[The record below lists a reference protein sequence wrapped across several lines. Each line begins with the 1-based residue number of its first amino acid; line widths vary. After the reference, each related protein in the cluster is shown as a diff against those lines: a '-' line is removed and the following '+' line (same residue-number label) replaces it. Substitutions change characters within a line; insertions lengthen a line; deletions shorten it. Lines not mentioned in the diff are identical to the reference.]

1 MRLWILAVLAIGIL
15 WSSADAQQQRVRQN
29 HRPRTVG
36 PQPVL
41 INDVDQ
47 AAVATHPVTPFL
59 EHSSAILVDID
70 LSKVNVGQIV
80 KWVFEVVERDAEDAT
95 ARQAVAMA
103 DGFVQSLRAA
113 GVSHLFASAAT
124 RSWFD
129 GGPVVIVPC
138 DNTAAVNGLASL
150 VLQGLPKNPPQTT
163 VLKERL
169 LLAGP
174 QAALERLQ
182 VADSVS
188 RADLVL
194 PLTAPDRLDHMI
206 VVSLPQ
212 EARQELIAVWP
223 DRLPGPLPIKV
234 SPRQLAQDLQRV
246 VIEWRLP
253 PNVEARITLST
264 PDPDASRRVIVLID
278 ELMELRPKTKEL
290 FTVAARDTDVVIELQ
305 TDSLLEQL
313 APFLRL
319 PKEQAAQLQRS
330 NQLKQVGIAIH
341 NYYEQRKHLPP
352 RCFVDPEGKPLLSG
366 LVAILPFLEQQAL
379 YDSFR
384 FDRAWDHEA
393 NANPSGTA
401 VPAYAGEL
409 LGTDRANHTRFR
421 FPVFPGSLW
430 EGEGPPRRFQD
441 VTDGTSNTI
450 AMIEAPPDAA
460 VPWASPEPW
469 VISNEDPI
477 SDVFGDRD
485 TVLTWFLD
493 GSVRVLQRGEID
505 NETLKAMLTIAGG
518 EVVH

>member
-1 MRLWILAVLAIGIL
+1 MRHCILVFLAIGFL
-15 WSSADAQQQRVRQN
+15 WSSADAQQQGLRQN
-29 HRPRTVG
+29 HRLRTVG

-47 AAVATHPVTPFL
+47 VAVATHPVTPFL
-59 EHSSAILVDID
+59 ERSSAVLVDID
-70 LSKVNVGQIV
+70 LSKVDPEGIA
-80 KWVFEVVERDAEDAT
+80 KWVFEVIEMDAEDGM

-150 VLQGLPKNPPQTT
+150 VLQGLPKAPPQRI

-174 QAALERLQ
+174 QAVLERVQ
-182 VADSVS
+182 ATDSVS

-194 PLTAPDRLDHMI
+194 PLAAPDRLDHVI

-212 EARQELIAVWP
+212 EAREELIAVWP

-253 PNVEARITLST
+253 PNVEARITIST
-264 PDPDASRRVIVLID
+264 PDPAASRRVSALVD
-278 ELMELRPKTKEL
+278 ELVELQPEFNEVVR
-290 FTVAARDTDVVIELQ
+290 VVVQDADVVIELQ
-305 TDSLLEQL
+305 IDPLLEQL
-313 APFLRL
+313 APFFQQT
-319 PKEQAAQLQRS
+319 KAQATQQQRS

-341 NYYEQRKHLPP
+341 NYHEQRKHLPP
-352 RCFVDPEGKPLLSG
+352 RCFIDPDGKPLLSG
-366 LVAILPFLEQQAL
+366 LVAILPYMEQQAL

-401 VPAYAGEL
+401 VPAYAGDM
-409 LGTDRANHTRFR
+409 LGTDRANHTRLR

-441 VTDGTSNTI
+441 VKDGTSNTI
-450 AMIEAPPDAA
+450 AMIEAPPVAA

-469 VISNEDPI
+469 VLSDEDPM

-485 TVLTWFLD
+485 SVLTLFLD
-493 GSVRVLQRGEID
+493 GSVRVLQRSAMD
-505 NETLKAMLTIAGG
+505 NKKLKAMLTFAGG
-518 EVVH
+518 EVDD